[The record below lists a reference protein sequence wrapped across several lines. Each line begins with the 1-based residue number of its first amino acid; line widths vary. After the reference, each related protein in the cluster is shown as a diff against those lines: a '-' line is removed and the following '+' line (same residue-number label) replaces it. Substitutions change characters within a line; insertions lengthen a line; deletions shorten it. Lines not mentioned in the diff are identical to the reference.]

1 MLTPCVK
8 YLTGLILES
17 FYDKSF
23 NFFIVPIIH
32 MMLISFFSEMS
43 DPQILAKMIQCYSLW
58 YVMIIDPG
66 LNSTLRWRLKKA
78 FLFIYLL
85 TWF

>member
-43 DPQILAKMIQCYSLW
+43 DPQILAKMIQCYSL
-58 YVMIIDPG
+58 
-66 LNSTLRWRLKKA
+66 
-78 FLFIYLL
+78 
-85 TWF
+85 